1 MPGIIGIK
9 SKDFA
14 QLNSCNQTFI
24 SSVSIPNKACPY
36 HDNEWENPPYVFL
49 KAAME
54 RFMQVFGLE
63 VVFGSPSV
71 NSEFS
76 SSLDDAE
83 NISDWAASAVEW
95 TFRQRFLDSL

>member
-36 HDNEWENPPYVFL
+36 HDNEWENPPYVFFEGSDGTL
-49 KAAME
+49 YAGFWFGGGIWQPIGKL
-54 RFMQVFGLE
+54 RVFI
-63 VVFGSPSV
+63 
-71 NSEFS
+71 
-76 SSLDDAE
+76 
-83 NISDWAASAVEW
+83 IS
-95 TFRQRFLDSL
+95 